1 MVRTETAMSLNNDPF
16 NQRVDARKKFI
27 RGRAALRDGV
37 VHVERCDAADLSV
50 RVGRVDHRHVHRY
63 AAEDAGGNAA
73 EDEAPRARK
82 GARNAVPVADGK
94 HRRTRRPPQPLR
106 KIVADK
112 SAAGQAF
119 HFAHNRVPR
128 EHRPKFHLRKLDL
141 KLAGWVI
148 TIERDA
154 APHPIQMIATPQ
166 HRTRGRRSV
175 TDEVPEP
182 GPLERPLRFEKLRE
196 LLLRERRIRDV
207 LRRSEVG
214 VEPRNSIA
222 DVVAREKLRR
232 TVSVLGKKSLA
243 VHSGIYFEMYLRF
256 PGGPQVGLDAL
267 EGRERERDARVRS
280 RHEMLGKRAPQNEY
294 GFRDPLFPEA

>member
-1 MVRTETAMSLNNDPF
+1 
-16 NQRVDARKKFI
+16 
-27 RGRAALRDGV
+27 
-37 VHVERCDAADLSV
+37 
-50 RVGRVDHRHVHRY
+50 
-63 AAEDAGGNAA
+63 
-73 EDEAPRARK
+73 
-82 GARNAVPVADGK
+82 
-94 HRRTRRPPQPLR
+94 
-106 KIVADK
+106 
-112 SAAGQAF
+112 
-119 HFAHNRVPR
+119 
-128 EHRPKFHLRKLDL
+128 
-141 KLAGWVI
+141 
-148 TIERDA
+148 
-154 APHPIQMIATPQ
+154 MIATPQ

-243 VHSGIYFEMYLRF
+243 VHSGVYFEMHVRL

-294 GFRDPLFPEA
+294 GFRDPLFPEAEPLEDRIHAEAVDAQAIEHLGEDVQAVAIGVRLHDRHKPRLPREKAPHRLHVVPRRFAVELDPGPEAFALVRIAPRHARL